1 MSDED
6 KLEDIKEELNEI
18 KSELNN
24 ITGCFAIF
32 IITFSIVS
40 AAFFCMLLFRG

>member
-1 MSDED
+1 MSDEG
-6 KLEDIKEELNEI
+6 KLEDIREELNEI
-18 KSELNN
+18 KSELNY

-40 AAFFCMLLFRG
+40 TAFFCLFLFRG